1 MPLLENSTVLLI
13 SPQPWNHIHLSK
25 HHYAI
30 ELSHRGNA
38 VFFLDPPVAALA
50 GGMDVARVS
59 EHPGISVVRYQ
70 PRVPLVLRFHARRM
84 FDLLMLLEIGRI
96 LTAIGQP
103 LDVLWSFEFNLFSD
117 LRAFRAPLTL
127 FHPVDPLS
135 SPRHVSV
142 ATSADAVLSVS
153 SLILSNF
160 RNLDTPSF
168 FINHGLSESFAEV
181 ARSPV
186 RAAGSADGVV
196 RVGYAGNLT
205 RPPVNRDVIR
215 QMVSDNPLVEFNFW
229 GPFDAL
235 LEPATAVSSEVS
247 AFIGFLASR
256 PNARLHGPVSAAVLA
271 VELQQM
277 DCMVLSYTIDRHES
291 DRSNSHKILEYLS
304 TGKVVVSSL
313 ISTYS
318 DHRQLLRMPDNGD
331 DALLPA
337 LLRDTLDRLDEF
349 NAPDLQNARRQFALD
364 NTYTRQLDRIDAL
377 VAPLAGYG
385 KP

>member
-1 MPLLENSTVLLI
+1 MSLLENSTVLLI
-13 SPQPWNHIHLSK
+13 SPQPWDHIHLSK

-50 GGMDVARVS
+50 GGIEIARVP
-59 EHPGISVVRYQ
+59 EHPRISVVRYQ
-70 PRVPLVLRFHARRM
+70 PRFPLILRFHARRI
-84 FDLLMLLEIGRI
+84 FDLLMLREIGRI
-96 LTAIGQP
+96 LSAIGKP
-103 LDVLWSFEFNLFSD
+103 LDVLWSFEFNLFSN
-117 LRAFRAPLTL
+117 LRAFRASLTL

-142 ATSADAVLSVS
+142 ARSADAVLSVS
-153 SLILSNF
+153 SQILSNF
-160 RNLDTPSF
+160 RDLDTPSF
-168 FINHGLSESFAEV
+168 FINHGLSEPFAEG
-181 ARSPV
+181 ARRPSGT
-186 RAAGSADGVV
+186 AGNTDGVL

-215 QMVSDNPLVEFNFW
+215 QMVADNPLVEFNFW
-229 GPFDAL
+229 GPFDASL
-235 LEPATAVSSEVS
+235 TARSDEVA

-256 PNARLHGPVSAAVLA
+256 PNVRLHGPVSATVLA

-277 DCMVLSYTIDRHES
+277 DCMVLSYTIDPHES

-313 ISTYS
+313 ISTYA

-331 DALLPA
+331 DVVLPA

-349 NAPDLQNARRQFALD
+349 NTPDLQKARRQFALD

-377 VAPLAGYG
+377 VAPLVGYG
-385 KP
+385 NA